1 MGADSA
7 STDATSGTKS
17 PVIKIQ
23 QIGKYPVLVG
33 GSGDVGLI
41 QRIIDDLNGVT
52 LNCNGKFKDTRR
64 AIKDC
69 VLPLM
74 RETAGDFIALPLQ
87 GFNVPPT
94 ATLMFGCIQHKVPL
108 ILEIEMGGGDTIYG
122 DNYGS
127 FNAIGSGKP
136 WAQAIMR
143 PHVRTQRDLE
153 LGKIQAYRTLEDSIQ
168 IAASGLAPPI
178 HLYTLDLKGTVTEL
192 DPTELK
198 KLERLCELWRELE
211 REALGHLLSPEEN
224 VDTAIPEPEETL
236 PPQTN

>member
-7 STDATSGTKS
+7 STDTTSGTKS

-23 QIGKYPVLVG
+23 QVDDYPILVG

-41 QRIIDDLNGVT
+41 QRILDDLNDLT
-52 LNCNGKFKDTRR
+52 LNCTGKFKDVRR

-74 RETAGDFIALPLQ
+74 RETAGDFIPLPLQ

-143 PHVRTQRDLE
+143 PHIRAKRNLE
-153 LGKIQAYRTLEDSIQ
+153 LGKIQAHRTLDDSIQ

-178 HLYTLDLKGTVTEL
+178 HLYTLDLKGVVTEL
-192 DPTELK
+192 DAAEMKDL
-198 KLERLCELWRELE
+198 RVFVSC
-211 REALGHLLSPEEN
+211 GEN
-224 VDTAIPEPEETL
+224 RT
-236 PPQTN
+236 